1 MDRGAWQATVHRVT
15 KSQAQLK
22 WLGTYFRLPSNS
34 SSMLPW
40 KISSKIQIWICLAS
54 AWACISGFPFPEKQ
68 ACILSHTVAFFFPFP
83 VTSGCSFPRIPWYF
97 SDVYI
102 DGASCLLLLLKDS
115 HSVQA
120 SGQDLPFL
128 ELSPD
133 ALLSFPF
140 LFLSCSPFL
149 FLSGL
154 TTLQLCPHGHLDLSL
169 SVTLVAVQAFLFR
182 VHKSCLTTGTLK
194 TETVVYVKFLKP
206 HNVSQYIN
214 IFKLLV

>member
-1 MDRGAWQATVHRVT
+1 MPCFCLDMHQWVPISWKAGLYSVT
-15 KSQAQLK
+15 HCGLFFSFSSHFWPFLSTYPMISFRCLDWWCLMPPPSSQGLT
-22 WLGTYFRLPSNS
+22 L
-34 SSMLPW
+34 
-40 KISSKIQIWICLAS
+40 
-54 AWACISGFPFPEKQ
+54 
-68 ACILSHTVAFFFPFP
+68 
-83 VTSGCSFPRIPWYF
+83 
-97 SDVYI
+97 
-102 DGASCLLLLLKDS
+102 
-115 HSVQA
+115 SVQA

-154 TTLQLCPHGHLDLSL
+154 TTLQLCPHGHLDHSL

-194 TETVVYVKFLKP
+194 TETIVYVKFLKP